1 MRRINRKGVALLL
14 VAGLVMVAVPVTMLL
29 LNLSKTQ
36 KEQATHYNSAL
47 NVEQI
52 SLSGINMGYS
62 RLKSGYDRG
71 YNYFPAEISGKDRY
85 DLNMT
90 PTGTGFF
97 KQDIYLLLSKA
108 KEGRNSSIILA
119 DAEQFQE
126 EDTNKPVLVITH
138 DYWATPEHR
147 ELSLA
152 KDVFALKN
160 FRGADQLR
168 ALDVKKYEMTCDETE
183 FKNTMNS
190 LTSFLP
196 AEVKD
201 VWDTV
206 VENAANDKIYGE
218 DTPQPDVV
226 GAGYKTVVT
235 RKSGGTTSNKKNSK
249 SNTSNI
255 AGPSSSVSTG
265 ISTDTSTSSSSAGAE
280 YDDRGFAK
288 NPTTSKPSTTTSSTS
303 RPSTGNTTADIE
315 RAKGEQRLRDQGL
328 DVPSW

>member
-1 MRRINRKGVALLL
+1 MRKLNRRGVALLL

-36 KEQATHYNSAL
+36 KDQATHYNSVL

-71 YNYFPAEISGKDRY
+71 YKYFPAEISGKDRY

-97 KQDIYLLLSKA
+97 QQDIYLLLSKA

-126 EDTNKPVLVITH
+126 EDSNKPVLVITH

-152 KDVFALKN
+152 KDVYALKN

-168 ALDVKKYEMTCDETE
+168 ALDVKKYEMNCDEDE
-183 FKNTMNS
+183 YKQTMNS
-190 LTSFLP
+190 LSKSLP
-196 AEVKD
+196 SEVKE
-201 VWDTV
+201 VWNIV

-218 DTPQPDVV
+218 DTPQPDKE
-226 GAGYKTVVT
+226 GAGYKNVVT
-235 RKSGGTTSNKKNSK
+235 RKTGGGGSASK
-249 SNTSNI
+249 SNPSKKNTSKGGVSKPAVVNENDVGRDSGGKKSGSQKI
-255 AGPSSSVSTG
+255 GGAFSEVSTG
-265 ISTDTSTSSSSAGAE
+265 TSSP
-280 YDDRGFAK
+280 K
-288 NPTTSKPSTTTSSTS
+288 KTQT
-303 RPSTGNTTADIE
+303 NTTAEIE
-315 RAKGEQRLRDQGL
+315 RAKGEKRLEEMGL
-328 DVPSW
+328 K

>member
-1 MRRINRKGVALLL
+1 MRKINKKGVALLL

-36 KEQATHYNSAL
+36 KEQATHYNSVL

-71 YNYFPAEISGKDRY
+71 YRFFPAEISGKDRY

-97 KQDIYLLLSKA
+97 QQDIYLLLSKA

-126 EDTNKPVLVITH
+126 EEADKPVLVITH

-160 FRGADQLR
+160 FRGVDQLR
-168 ALDVKKYEMTCDETE
+168 ALEVKKYELECDENE
-183 FKNTMNS
+183 YKSTMTSLANS
-190 LTSFLP
+190 LPS
-196 AEVKD
+196 EVREI
-201 VWDTV
+201 WDTV
-206 VENAANDKIYGE
+206 VENAANDKIYGD
-218 DTPQPDVV
+218 DTPQPEID
-226 GAGYKTVVT
+226 GAGYKTVVA
-235 RKSGGTTSNKKNSK
+235 RKSNGYKPSVTKKKNVPSETNKSSGGSKDNSVDTGIDYSSTTSS
-249 SNTSNI
+249 
-255 AGPSSSVSTG
+255 G
-265 ISTDTSTSSSSAGAE
+265 
-280 YDDRGFAK
+280 
-288 NPTTSKPSTTTSSTS
+288 STTTTGHSKGGSNTGGESTGNKTPVSS
-303 RPSTGNTTADIE
+303 GNTTADIE
-315 RAKGEQRLRDQGL
+315 RAKGEKRLKESGY
-328 DVPSW
+328 

>member
-1 MRRINRKGVALLL
+1 MRRTNRKGVALLL

-36 KEQATHYNSAL
+36 KEQATHYNSVL

-62 RLKSGYDRG
+62 RLKSGYERG

-126 EDTNKPVLVITH
+126 EDKNKPVLVITH

-152 KDVFALKN
+152 KDVYALKN

-168 ALDVKKYEMTCDETE
+168 ALDVKKYELSCDETE

-190 LTSFLP
+190 LTNFLP
-196 AEVKD
+196 SEIKE

-206 VENAANDKIYGE
+206 VENATNDKIYGD
-218 DTPQPDVV
+218 DTPQPDKV
-226 GAGYKTVVT
+226 GAGYNTYASKKTGGST
-235 RKSGGTTSNKKNSK
+235 STKKNNNSSSGSKTTSSGSSSSK
-249 SNTSNI
+249 STGSTSTSSTGATHYDDRGFPKNNTS
-255 AGPSSSVSTG
+255 
-265 ISTDTSTSSSSAGAE
+265 STSSSS
-280 YDDRGFAK
+280 
-288 NPTTSKPSTTTSSTS
+288 SSTK
-303 RPSTGNTTADIE
+303 STGNTTADIE
-315 RAKGEQRLRDQGL
+315 RAKGEKRLKEMGL
-328 DVPSW
+328 K

>member
-1 MRRINRKGVALLL
+1 MRKQNRKGVALLL

-36 KEQATHYNSAL
+36 KEQTSHYNSVL

-71 YNYFPAEISGKDRY
+71 YNFFPAEISGKDRY

-90 PTGTGFF
+90 PTGKGFF
-97 KQDIYLLLSKA
+97 QQDIYLLLSKA
-108 KEGRNSSIILA
+108 KEGKNSSIILA

-126 EDTNKPVLVITH
+126 EDTNMPVLVITH
-138 DYWATPEHR
+138 DFWATPEHR

-168 ALDVKKYEMTCDETE
+168 ALDVKRYEMNCDEDE
-183 FKNTMNS
+183 YKQTMNS
-190 LTSFLP
+190 LCNSLP
-196 AEVKD
+196 QEVKE
-201 VWDTV
+201 VWNIV

-218 DTPQPDVV
+218 DTPQPEKE

-235 RKSGGTTSNKKNSK
+235 RKTGGTVTRTTKNNKTNK
-249 SNTSNI
+249 
-255 AGPSSSVSTG
+255 GG
-265 ISTDTSTSSSSAGAE
+265 
-280 YDDRGFAK
+280 
-288 NPTTSKPSTTTSSTS
+288 TSKPDVEITNEHGIDNGSTSPAKVSGAMSKTGGSSTS
-303 RPSTGNTTADIE
+303 KTVGTNTTAEIE
-315 RAKGEQRLRDQGL
+315 RAKGEKRLQEMGL
-328 DVPSW
+328 K